1 MPKAQVIHVKG
12 TLKKSLRTLRRR
24 GICVA
29 YGHASGPPDPV
40 DIVAELGARGSLY
53 ITRPAIWELPDPAQR
68 PAGGGRRP
76 VRGDPGGRDRE
87 HRRPDLVP
95 PARRG

>member
-12 TLKKSLRTLRRR
+12 TLKKSLRILRRR

-53 ITRPAIWELPDPAQR
+53 ITRPAIWDYLTPRSALLEAADGLFA
-68 PAGGGRRP
+68 AI
-76 VRGDPGGRDRE
+76 RE
-87 HRRPDLVP
+87 GVIGSTVARTIP